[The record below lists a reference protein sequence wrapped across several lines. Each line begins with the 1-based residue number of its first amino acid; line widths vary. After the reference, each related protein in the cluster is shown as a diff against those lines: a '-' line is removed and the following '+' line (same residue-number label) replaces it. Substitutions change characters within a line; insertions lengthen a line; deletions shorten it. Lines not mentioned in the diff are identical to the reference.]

1 MSDIKPTTAIITLN
15 MNKSINNLLRRDG
28 QTGFKKKKQK
38 KAQLYIIYRRNT

>member
-28 QTGFKKKKQK
+28 QTGFKKKKK
-38 KAQLYIIYRRNT
+38 KGPTIHYL